1 LWGCGVGGGA
11 CVGGGGG
18 KRLGVSATFVSLLVF
33 SFR

>member
-1 LWGCGVGGGA
+1 VVVWRCVGG
-11 CVGGGGG
+11 CVCGGGGG